1 MRQGEI
7 LGLTWDAVDL
17 DAGTL
22 RVRVGLQRVDGMFQ
36 LVDTKSPQSRR
47 AVDLPRSLVRALKAH
62 KQRQNEARL
71 LTGPRWQDH
80 NLVFCTRWGKPFDG
94 PNVTRYTQRVLKDA
108 GLSRLTF
115 HELRHS
121 CGSLLAAQGVP
132 DHEIA
137 RLLGHSDVRLTLNKY
152 VHAYDE
158 GRRRVAEAMDGLLGD
173 EGTAAL
179 GS

>member
-1 MRQGEI
+1 
-7 LGLTWDAVDL
+7 
-17 DAGTL
+17 
-22 RVRVGLQRVDGMFQ
+22 

-47 AVDLPRSLVRALKAH
+47 VIDLPQSQVRALRAH

-71 LTGPRWQDH
+71 AAGSQWEDH
-80 NLVFCTRWGKPFDG
+80 NLIFCTRWGRPFDG
-94 PNVTRYTQRVLKDA
+94 PNVTRYTQQVLKDA
-108 GLSRLTF
+108 DLPRLTF

-158 GRRRVAEAMDGLLGD
+158 GRRRIAEAMDDLLAD
-173 EGTAAL
+173 DAAL
-179 GS
+179 GAD